1 MSLTERLAKATPSKS
16 GLPCGID
23 EAMNRMS
30 STDKDSLIDVLFGSG
45 SVGRTRISNIQIQR
59 ILQEEGYNV
68 ALSSVAL
75 HRRHECRCYTGKE
88 ARAASSEPTKKASK

>member
-1 MSLTERLAKATPSKS
+1 MSLTERLTAVKPTRT

-23 EAMNRMS
+23 VAMKSMS
-30 STDKDSLIDVLFGSG
+30 KSDRESLEDVLFGSG
-45 SVGRTRISNIQIQR
+45 SVGRERISNIQIHR

-75 HRRHECRCYTGKE
+75 HRRHECRCFTGKE
-88 ARAASSEPTKKASK
+88 ARAAKAVKASK